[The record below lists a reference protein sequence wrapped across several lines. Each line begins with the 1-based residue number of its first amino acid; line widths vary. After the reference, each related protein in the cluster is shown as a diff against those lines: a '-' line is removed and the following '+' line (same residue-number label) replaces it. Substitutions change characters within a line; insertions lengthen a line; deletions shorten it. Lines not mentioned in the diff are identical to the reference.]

1 MQTYYCVVENGDY
14 EGCDRG
20 LYCDPDLLA
29 SAQAAG
35 GAPVAADAVL
45 VDGPILTNPALAWP
59 PGTNLYI
66 PAWTANPLDPDYQLD
81 PTTYYREGTDKL
93 TAEDRKLQAQF
104 SIAPDADTPVNVNVS
119 YAAVKGVPTLIVH
132 ARP

>member
-1 MQTYYCVVENGDY
+1 MQTYYCVVEDGDY

-45 VDGPILTNPALAWP
+45 VDGPILTNPALAYP
-59 PGTNLYI
+59 PPTNLYI
-66 PAWTANPLDPDYQLD
+66 PAWTANPPDPDYQLD
-81 PTTYYREGTDKL
+81 PTTYYREGTNKL
-93 TAEDRKLQAQF
+93 DPEDREHQVQF
-104 SIAPDADTPVNVNVS
+104 SIAPPINTPVNVNVS
-119 YAAVKGVPTLIVH
+119 YATVKGIPTLIVQ